1 MPATTTS
8 FVDFEAA
15 NGAPDDHQAKKNSSE
30 LALPPHPTGA
40 AIGGATSFN
49 SLQAAAITADPDP
62 SATFAVKERSKKTA
76 TTFTDRGRVFGLL
89 VSSICVGST
98 FFRHH
103 QHTLREPVVCVVFL
117 RPWEGVGATSVSSN
131 WDQLGTKL
139 IRKSQWAPTN
149 RSSQQG
155 QRRAGVPAG
164 PSIRAWGLLRVGGAV
179 EKGQSCQLTCISL
192 IYARLSIS
200 VLSAQ

>member
-1 MPATTTS
+1 M
-8 FVDFEAA
+8 
-15 NGAPDDHQAKKNSSE
+15 
-30 LALPPHPTGA
+30 
-40 AIGGATSFN
+40 
-49 SLQAAAITADPDP
+49 
-62 SATFAVKERSKKTA
+62 
-76 TTFTDRGRVFGLL
+76 
-89 VSSICVGST
+89 
-98 FFRHH
+98 
-103 QHTLREPVVCVVFL
+103 VCVVFL

-179 EKGQSCQLTCISL
+179 EKGQLPLYVYLDSDFLISDGQLFMDQMS
-192 IYARLSIS
+192 
-200 VLSAQ
+200 